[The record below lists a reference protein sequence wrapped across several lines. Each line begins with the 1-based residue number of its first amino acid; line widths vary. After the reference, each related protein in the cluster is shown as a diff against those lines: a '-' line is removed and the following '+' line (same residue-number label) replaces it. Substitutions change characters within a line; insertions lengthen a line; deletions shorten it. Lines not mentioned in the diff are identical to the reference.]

1 MYFCNTKIVEKLVET
16 KEKNSMAE
24 LSFNNILG
32 EDEIDNLFADPE
44 ETTTGESE
52 VETSEEIDTGANKNS
67 KTEETTE
74 VVDPEDL
81 FDDEEEEKKQPE
93 SVGSEK
99 KNKEGEQEGSSTDD
113 GGGSSP
119 QENFYSSIAN
129 AMAEDGIFPNLD
141 SETIGKADSA
151 EALSDLIEAEVNARL
166 DEKQQRVSKALDN
179 GVEPSEIKV
188 YENTLNNIA
197 SIKDS
202 DLMAESEKG
211 EQLRYNVIFQDFL
224 NKGYSKERADKL
236 TKRSIDAGTDIEDA
250 KEALQSNKEYFQGK
264 YDELLQKAEEE
275 AEQLKATRKK
285 QAEKLK
291 DSLLKDKALF
301 GDMEISK
308 DMRQKAFDRVS
319 KPIYKNPDT
328 GEYMTA
334 IQKYEQEHPVEFIK
348 YVGLF
353 MAMTNDFKDF
363 DSLAKGKVKKEVK
376 KGLRDLEQVL
386 TNTRR
391 NQNGSLKLVTSA
403 KDDPESYIGH
413 GFKLDLS

>member
-1 MYFCNTKIVEKLVET
+1 MQHEDSRKLVEI
-16 KEKNSMAE
+16 KEKDNME
-24 LSFNNILG
+24 GLSFDNILG
-32 EDEIDNLFADPE
+32 EQEIENLFMEPE

-52 VETSEEIDTGANKNS
+52 VEVS
-67 KTEETTE
+67 TEEDSETGKEKNNETNKTTE
-74 VVDPEDL
+74 VVDPDDL
-81 FDDEEEEKKQPE
+81 FEEEEVEKQPE

-99 KNKEGEQEGSSTDD
+99 KDTEGEKEGSSTDN
-113 GGGSSP
+113 GGGTSP

-141 SETIGKADSA
+141 SETISKADSA

-166 DEKQQRVSKALDN
+166 DEKQQRVSKALEN
-179 GVEPSEIKV
+179 GVEPDEIRM
-188 YENTLNNIA
+188 YETTLNNIA

-202 DLMAESEKG
+202 DLAAENEKG

-224 NKGYSKERADKL
+224 NKGYSRERADKL
-236 TKRSIDAGTDIEDA
+236 TRRSIDAGTDIEDA
-250 KEALQSNKEYFQGK
+250 KEALQSNKEFFQGK
-264 YDELLQKAEEE
+264 YDKLLQE
-275 AEQLKATRKK
+275 AEQEAEQIKADRKK
-285 QAEKLK
+285 QSEKLK
-291 DSLLKDKALF
+291 DSLLKDKTLL

-308 DMRQKAFDRVS
+308 DMRQRAFDCVS
-319 KPIYKNPDT
+319 KPIYKNPET

-334 IQKYEQEHPVEFIK
+334 VQKYEQEHPVEFIK

-353 MAMTNDFKDF
+353 MALTNDFKDF

-376 KGLRDLEQVL
+376 KGLRELEQVL

-403 KDDPESYIGH
+403 KEDPESYIGH
-413 GFKLDLS
+413 GFKLDLP

>member
-1 MYFCNTKIVEKLVET
+1 MQHEDSGKLVEI
-16 KEKNSMAE
+16 KEKDNME
-24 LSFNNILG
+24 GLSFDNILG
-32 EDEIDNLFADPE
+32 EQEIENLFMEPE
-44 ETTTGESE
+44 ESTTGESE
-52 VETSEEIDTGANKNS
+52 VEASKEEEPESGKENISETNK
-67 KTEETTE
+67 TTE
-74 VVDPEDL
+74 VVDPDDL
-81 FDDEEEEKKQPE
+81 FEEEEVEKQPE

-99 KNKEGEQEGSSTDD
+99 KGSSTDD
-113 GGGSSP
+113 GGGTSP

-141 SETIGKADSA
+141 SETISKADSA

-166 DEKQQRVSKALDN
+166 DEKQQRVSKALEN
-179 GVEPSEIKV
+179 GVEPDEIRM
-188 YENTLNNIA
+188 YETTLNNIA

-202 DLMAESEKG
+202 DLTAENEKG

-224 NKGYSKERADKL
+224 NKGYSRERADKL

-250 KEALQSNKEYFQGK
+250 KEALQSNKEFFQGK
-264 YDELLQKAEEE
+264 YDKLLQEAEQE
-275 AEQLKATRKK
+275 AEQLKADRKK
-285 QAEKLK
+285 QSEKLK
-291 DSLLKDKALF
+291 DSLLKDKTLL

-308 DMRQKAFDRVS
+308 DMRQRAFDCVS
-319 KPIYKNPDT
+319 KPIYKNPET

-334 IQKYEQEHPVEFIK
+334 VQKYEQEHPVEFIK

-353 MAMTNDFKDF
+353 MALTNDFKDF

-376 KGLRDLEQVL
+376 KGLRELEQVL

-403 KDDPESYIGH
+403 KEDPESYIGH

>member
-1 MYFCNTKIVEKLVET
+1 MQHEDSGKLVEI
-16 KEKNSMAE
+16 KEKDNME
-24 LSFNNILG
+24 GLSFDNILG
-32 EDEIDNLFADPE
+32 EQEIENLFMEPE
-44 ETTTGESE
+44 ESTTGESE
-52 VETSEEIDTGANKNS
+52 VEASKEEEPESGKENISETNK
-67 KTEETTE
+67 TTE
-74 VVDPEDL
+74 VVDPDDL
-81 FDDEEEEKKQPE
+81 FEEEEVEKQPE

-99 KNKEGEQEGSSTDD
+99 KDTEGEKEGSSTDD
-113 GGGSSP
+113 GGGTSP

-141 SETIGKADSA
+141 SETISKADSA

-166 DEKQQRVSKALDN
+166 DEKQQRVSKALEN
-179 GVEPSEIKV
+179 GVEPDEIRM
-188 YENTLNNIA
+188 YETTLNNIA

-202 DLMAESEKG
+202 DLTAENEKG

-224 NKGYSKERADKL
+224 NKGYSRERADKL
-236 TKRSIDAGTDIEDA
+236 TRRSIDAGTDIEDA
-250 KEALQSNKEYFQGK
+250 KEALQSNKEFFQGK
-264 YDELLQKAEEE
+264 YDKLLQEAEQE
-275 AEQLKATRKK
+275 AEQLKADRKK
-285 QAEKLK
+285 QSEKLK
-291 DSLLKDKALF
+291 DSLLKDKTLL

-308 DMRQKAFDRVS
+308 DMRQRAFDCVS
-319 KPIYKNPDT
+319 KPIYKNPET

-334 IQKYEQEHPVEFIK
+334 VQKYEQEHPVEFIK

-353 MAMTNDFKDF
+353 MALTNDFKDF

-376 KGLRDLEQVL
+376 KGLRELEQVL

-403 KDDPESYIGH
+403 KEDPESYIGH

>member
-1 MYFCNTKIVEKLVET
+1 MEG
-16 KEKNSMAE
+16 
-24 LSFNNILG
+24 LSFDNILG
-32 EDEIDNLFADPE
+32 EQEIENLFMEPE
-44 ETTTGESE
+44 ESTTGESE
-52 VETSEEIDTGANKNS
+52 VEASKEEEPESGKENISETNK
-67 KTEETTE
+67 TTE
-74 VVDPEDL
+74 VVDPDDL
-81 FDDEEEEKKQPE
+81 FEEEEVEKQPE

-99 KNKEGEQEGSSTDD
+99 KDTEGEKEGSSTDD
-113 GGGSSP
+113 GGGTSP

-141 SETIGKADSA
+141 EETISKADSA

-166 DEKQQRVSKALDN
+166 DEKQQRVSKALEN
-179 GVEPSEIKV
+179 GVEPDEIRM
-188 YENTLNNIA
+188 YETTLNNIA

-202 DLMAESEKG
+202 DLTAENEKG

-224 NKGYSKERADKL
+224 NKGYSRERADKL

-250 KEALQSNKEYFQGK
+250 KEALQSNKEFFQGK
-264 YDELLQKAEEE
+264 YDKLLQEAEQE
-275 AEQLKATRKK
+275 AEQLKADRKK
-285 QAEKLK
+285 QSEKLK
-291 DSLLKDKALF
+291 DSLLKDKTLL

-308 DMRQKAFDRVS
+308 DMRQRAFDCVS
-319 KPIYKNPDT
+319 KPIYKNPET

-334 IQKYEQEHPVEFIK
+334 VQKYEQEHPVEFIK

-353 MAMTNDFKDF
+353 MALTNDFKDF

-376 KGLRDLEQVL
+376 KGLRELEQVL

-403 KDDPESYIGH
+403 KEDPESYIGH

>member
-1 MYFCNTKIVEKLVET
+1 MQHEDSGKLVEI
-16 KEKNSMAE
+16 KEKDNME
-24 LSFNNILG
+24 GLSFDNILG
-32 EDEIDNLFADPE
+32 EQEIENLFMEPE
-44 ETTTGESE
+44 ESTTGESE
-52 VETSEEIDTGANKNS
+52 VEASKEEEPESGKENISETNK
-67 KTEETTE
+67 TTE
-74 VVDPEDL
+74 VVDPDDL
-81 FDDEEEEKKQPE
+81 FEEEEVEKQPE

-99 KNKEGEQEGSSTDD
+99 NKEEKEKEGSTDD
-113 GGGSSP
+113 TGGGTSP

-141 SETIGKADSA
+141 SETISKADSA

-166 DEKQQRVSKALDN
+166 DEKQQRVSKALEN
-179 GVEPSEIKV
+179 GVEPDEIRM
-188 YENTLNNIA
+188 YETTLNNIA

-202 DLMAESEKG
+202 DLTAENEKG

-224 NKGYSKERADKL
+224 NKGYSRERADKL
-236 TKRSIDAGTDIEDA
+236 TRRSIDAGTDIEDA
-250 KEALQSNKEYFQGK
+250 KEALQSNKEFFQGK
-264 YDELLQKAEEE
+264 YDKLLQEAEQE
-275 AEQLKATRKK
+275 AEQLKADRKK
-285 QAEKLK
+285 QSEKLK
-291 DSLLKDKALF
+291 DSLLKDKTLL

-308 DMRQKAFDRVS
+308 DMRQRAFDCVS
-319 KPIYKNPDT
+319 KPIYKNPET

-334 IQKYEQEHPVEFIK
+334 VQKYEQEHPVEFIK

-353 MAMTNDFKDF
+353 MALTNDFKDF

-376 KGLRDLEQVL
+376 KGLRELEQVL

-403 KDDPESYIGH
+403 KEDPESYIGH

>member
-1 MYFCNTKIVEKLVET
+1 MQHEDSGKLVEI
-16 KEKNSMAE
+16 KEKDNME
-24 LSFNNILG
+24 GLSFDNILG
-32 EDEIDNLFADPE
+32 EQEIENLFMEPE
-44 ETTTGESE
+44 ESTTGESE
-52 VETSEEIDTGANKNS
+52 VEASKEEEPESGKENISETNK
-67 KTEETTE
+67 TTE
-74 VVDPEDL
+74 VVDPDDL
-81 FDDEEEEKKQPE
+81 FEEEEVEKQPE

-99 KNKEGEQEGSSTDD
+99 KETEGEKEGFSTD
-113 GGGSSP
+113 GGGTSP

-141 SETIGKADSA
+141 SETINKADSA

-166 DEKQQRVSKALDN
+166 DEKQQRVSKALEN
-179 GVEPSEIKV
+179 GVEPDEIRM
-188 YENTLNNIA
+188 YETTLNNIA

-202 DLMAESEKG
+202 DLTAENEKG

-224 NKGYSKERADKL
+224 NKGYSRERADKL
-236 TKRSIDAGTDIEDA
+236 TRRSIDAGTDIEDA
-250 KEALQSNKEYFQGK
+250 KEALQSNKEFFQGK
-264 YDELLQKAEEE
+264 YDKLLQEAEQE
-275 AEQLKATRKK
+275 AEQLKADRKK
-285 QAEKLK
+285 QSEKLK
-291 DSLLKDKALF
+291 DSLLKDKTLL

-308 DMRQKAFDRVS
+308 DMRQRAFDCVS
-319 KPIYKNPDT
+319 KPIYKNPET

-334 IQKYEQEHPVEFIK
+334 VQKYEQEHPVEFIK

-353 MAMTNDFKDF
+353 MALTNDFKDF

-376 KGLRDLEQVL
+376 KGLRELEQVL

-403 KDDPESYIGH
+403 KEDPESYIGH